1 MSEKITDKSAGLNGG
16 FEVFQNGL
24 PVNWLM
30 YTSKTVPNSDF
41 KIILDKSVFK
51 EGQQSLKFEVK
62 KCTGKAAWRSPG
74 FTNEF
79 FEVDKFMG
87 EATYRISFWIKNSGT
102 KFRITTACVKAM
114 TGDDSLKKIIEEN
127 TEIVNWKY
135 MEIDINIP
143 KDYWLKMELSIL
155 EPGTFWIDD
164 IKIDKIE

>member
-1 MSEKITDKSAGLNGG
+1 
-16 FEVFQNGL
+16 
-24 PVNWLM
+24 
-30 YTSKTVPNSDF
+30 
-41 KIILDKSVFK
+41 
-51 EGQQSLKFEVK
+51 
-62 KCTGKAAWRSPG
+62 
-74 FTNEF
+74 
-79 FEVDKFMG
+79 
-87 EATYRISFWIKNSGT
+87 
-102 KFRITTACVKAM
+102 M